1 LPRKMG
7 RFDEGSLTILS
18 LIIFGFGIVF
28 MWSFLGVSVMAAEP
42 VEVIVEGIEGEILK
56 SVQAELTLPP
66 GLVQG
71 DKVDRYWL
79 SLFQQ
84 RAPERV
90 RRVTGMRNGV
100 E

>member
-1 LPRKMG
+1 MG
-7 RFDEGSLTILS
+7 RFYERSLTILS
-18 LIIFGFGIVF
+18 LTVFGFGIVF
-28 MWSFLGVSVMAAEP
+28 MWTFLGVSVMAAEP
-42 VEVIVEGIEGEILK
+42 VEVTVEGIEGEILK
-56 SVQAELTLPP
+56 NVEAELTLPP

-79 SLFQQ
+79 SLFEQ
-84 RAPERV
+84 RTPERV